1 MYIRMYIYVFTH
13 AHTHKHTHTHTHA
26 HTHTHTYHIFSN
38 SINCRQ
44 RMSELEE
51 YVEELKSQN
60 QATSKQFEELVEYN
74 GILEDDN
81 HMLQEELERVQADTR
96 MLKDEL
102 ETYADQKEVE
112 IAQLKEKLSG
122 VEFSLAERE
131 LCNPAI
137 VHKLEDELKQQKELL
152 AEEQEKVRQLT
163 QQLNNKDV
171 PYVIE
176 EEESVETS
184 VITLVEH
191 KEKVD
196 CLRRE
201 VSPKVFCC

>member
-1 MYIRMYIYVFTH
+1 MYVCMPMYS
-13 AHTHKHTHTHTHA
+13 HTHA
-26 HTHTHTYHIFSN
+26 HTHSLTHMHARTHIYHLFSN
-38 SINCRQ
+38 SMNCRQ

-81 HMLQEELERVQADTR
+81 HMLQEELERVQAGTR
-96 MLKDEL
+96 MLKEEL

-112 IAQLKEKLSG
+112 IAQLKDKLSG
-122 VEFSLAERE
+122 VEFLLAERE

-137 VHKLEDELKQQKELL
+137 VHKLEDELKRQKELL

-163 QQLNNKDV
+163 DQLNNEDV

-176 EEESVETS
+176 EEESVDTT
-184 VITLVEH
+184 VIALVEH
-191 KEKVD
+191 EEKVD
-196 CLRRE
+196 SLKRE
-201 VSPKVFCC
+201 VSSKLFG